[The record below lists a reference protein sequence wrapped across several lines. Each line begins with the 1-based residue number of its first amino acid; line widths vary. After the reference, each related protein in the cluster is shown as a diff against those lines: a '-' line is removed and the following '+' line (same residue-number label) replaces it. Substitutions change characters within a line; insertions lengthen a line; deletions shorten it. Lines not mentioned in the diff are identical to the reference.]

1 MKDFL
6 ILIISISL
14 TIIQI
19 NIAIQS
25 NRIKTIQKPQTI
37 IHQQDSIKWVELN
50 NRISTFK
57 IK

>member
-25 NRIKTIQKPQTI
+25 NRIKTIQKQQTI